1 MRKFF
6 NKKLFISQYM
16 LKSACEQCL
25 QEKLACKIMVH
36 ISKLTAKT
44 MTVFFAALYKNR
56 DSFLRLR
63 GFQYLIFIYAASLQS
78 FPALWQSEHH

>member
-25 QEKLACKIMVH
+25 QEKFTCKIMLH
-36 ISKLTAKT
+36 IGKFTAET
-44 MTVFFAALYKNR
+44 MTVFFAAL
-56 DSFLRLR
+56 
-63 GFQYLIFIYAASLQS
+63 
-78 FPALWQSEHH
+78 